1 MSVSPAAGKPG
12 DTRSPVRPELID
24 FDAFAAICSV
34 STRTARRLVDAGKA
48 PQPLRLGKCVRF
60 SRAAVERW
68 LADGCPRVRTVRAG
82 GAA

>member
-1 MSVSPAAGKPG
+1 MSVSPVAGKPG
-12 DTRSPVRPELID
+12 GTRPSVRPELID
-24 FDAFAAICSV
+24 FEAFAELIAV

-48 PQPLRLGKCVRF
+48 PQPVRLGKCVRF

-82 GAA
+82 GVA